1 MGGSFFAEEAGD
13 GMMRGSITL
22 NVILLTSGV
31 WLLLLAPMPRVAR
44 SSIGSGRGPLKA
56 ERWVRFPY
64 ALP

>member
-1 MGGSFFAEEAGD
+1 ML
-13 GMMRGSITL
+13 RGSITL